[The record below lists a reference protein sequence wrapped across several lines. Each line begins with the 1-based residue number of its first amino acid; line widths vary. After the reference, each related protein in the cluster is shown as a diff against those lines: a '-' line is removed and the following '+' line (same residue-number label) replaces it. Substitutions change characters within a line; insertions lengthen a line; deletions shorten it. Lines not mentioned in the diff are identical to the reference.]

1 MRLVLTLMIGLA
13 LAPAFA
19 TPASAKDDITATDAW
34 RQAQAGKLTIVDVRS
49 PAEWRE
55 TGVAKG
61 AWTITIHGRERMTGF
76 LKQLLA
82 RTGGD
87 RSRRISLICATGVRS
102 DYTLRF
108 LRRNGFT
115 NVSHI
120 AEGMMGRSV
129 FRGGGKGWLKHR
141 LPLAKP

>member
-1 MRLVLTLMIGLA
+1 VRLVLTLIFGLT
-13 LAPAFA
+13 LAPAVA
-19 TPASAKDDITATDAW
+19 AAASAKDEIAATDAW

-49 PAEWRE
+49 PAEWRD

-61 AWTITIHGRERMTGF
+61 AWKITIHGKNRMAGF
-76 LKQLLA
+76 LNQLLA

-102 DYTLRF
+102 DYTLRY
-108 LRRNGFT
+108 LRRHGFT

-141 LPLAKP
+141 LPLATP

>member
-1 MRLVLTLMIGLA
+1 MRLILTLIIGLA
-13 LAPAFA
+13 FAPVIGTAALAV
-19 TPASAKDDITATDAW
+19 DDISATDAW
-34 RQAQAGKLTIVDVRS
+34 RQVKAGKLTIVDVRS
-49 PAEWRE
+49 PAEWRD

-61 AWTITIHGRERMTGF
+61 AWKITIHGKERMAGF

-108 LRRNGFT
+108 LRRNGFI

-141 LPLAKP
+141 LPLARR